1 MNRTPLP
8 QLLVPATAVALAVLL
23 LFHPQFEG
31 GVYEG
36 LRGHATRWIVVHVG
50 LAVGAGLMTAAAYRL
65 IEDLSGR
72 AATVSRC
79 ALAVF
84 PILFIAWE
92 ATLGIGTGLMVDQAN
107 SLPVGDRAPVAD
119 AIQGY
124 FDSPVLLGL
133 SAIGNT
139 AWIVAMVAAAVA
151 FRGAGARRAVVLL
164 VGLSSVFV
172 MHDAGPVGAIGL
184 VCFAAAAVLVGRG
197 GFQGEGSGWSPDEPA
212 PALQQAG

>member
-1 MNRTPLP
+1 
-8 QLLVPATAVALAVLL
+8 
-23 LFHPQFEG
+23 
-31 GVYEG
+31 
-36 LRGHATRWIVVHVG
+36 
-50 LAVGAGLMTAAAYRL
+50 
-65 IEDLSGR
+65 
-72 AATVSRC
+72 
-79 ALAVF
+79 
-84 PILFIAWE
+84 
-92 ATLGIGTGLMVDQAN
+92 MVDQAN
-107 SLPVGDRAPVAD
+107 SLPAGDRAPVAD